1 MILILNDT
9 AHCWENETSV
19 AASPFECPCE
29 FIKSTSFPR
38 SNSDLHSCTSLKEYS
53 RTKVFNVEQN
63 AVSISLFGFT
73 VHDNEP
79 HQIFIMWK
87 EIISYYTFLISRHF
101 YCADSTRSGR
111 KRRNVMLCRLLSEPD
126 VAFQG
131 IWHRSY
137 PSERPR
143 CPAEKIFAVFL
154 KINALLKWL
163 FFFFLLPT
171 TDTKCTD
178 VSVKPRVRRKTTEK
192 WQASWWEFFAVTLLS
207 PPEWKKE
214 KPTCAANINKPSF
227 RWRMTQG
234 VTPPPPPPI
243 YHLTPT
249 WW

>member
-63 AVSISLFGFT
+63 AVSISLFDFT

-163 FFFFLLPT
+163 FFFSFFPQLTLNALTFQWNQESDGRRRRSDKRVDGNSSLSLSSHPLNEKKKNPHVQPT
-171 TDTKCTD
+171 
-178 VSVKPRVRRKTTEK
+178 
-192 WQASWWEFFAVTLLS
+192 
-207 PPEWKKE
+207 
-214 KPTCAANINKPSF
+214 
-227 RWRMTQG
+227 
-234 VTPPPPPPI
+234 
-243 YHLTPT
+243 
-249 WW
+249 